1 MDADDTVRAS
11 HVLVKHAS
19 SRRPASWRDPDGREI
34 TRKTKL
40 AAVEELLAYRERIVA
55 GDVTFED
62 VARRVSDCSSA
73 KVRARARTRER

>member
-1 MDADDTVRAS
+1 MDGGDTARAS
-11 HVLVKHAS
+11 HVLVKHMS

-34 TRKTKL
+34 TRKTKS

-73 KVRARARTRER
+73 KVRTRA